1 MISTHLPCS
10 ARAAALFVIAAG
22 FIPAQSAEHVV
33 VFGVDGLSARA
44 VDKSH
49 APNMWKLMERGSW
62 TLRARSVLPTVSS
75 PNWSALIMGAG
86 PDFTGV
92 TSNDWQPDK
101 FEIAPFCHDGA
112 NHPPTIFGLIRKA
125 QPAAKTALFTD
136 WADFVRLV
144 EPLAASKVFSR
155 SADAGEVVRQA
166 MQYLIGDRPTLLFI
180 HVDNV
185 DHAGHQAGWYSSS
198 YFQAVHAAD
207 NALGL
212 VLAGIE
218 KAGLRADTAVLVVA
232 DHGGHDTKHGA
243 MQQSDIQIP
252 WIAAG
257 PGIPANREIMP
268 PVSVIQ
274 TAPTIAAWLGIQP
287 AECWVG
293 RPVTEVSGG
302 LR

>member
-1 MISTHLPCS
+1 MTPLSYYR
-10 ARAAALFVIAAG
+10 RAFALSLVAAG
-22 FIPAQSAEHVV
+22 LITAQSAEHVV

-44 VDKSH
+44 VDQTH
-49 APNMWKLMERGSW
+49 TPNMWKLMERGSW
-62 TLRARSVLPTVSS
+62 TLRARAILPTVSS

-92 TSNDWQPDK
+92 TSNEWQPDK

-125 QPAAKTALFTD
+125 KPAAKTALFTD
-136 WADFVRLV
+136 WADFVRLL
-144 EPLAASKVFSR
+144 EPLVASKVVSQP
-155 SADAGEVVRQA
+155 ADAGEVVRQA
-166 MQYLIGDRPTLLFI
+166 VQYLIEDRPTLLFI

-185 DHAGHQAGWYSSS
+185 DHAGHQVGWFSSG
-198 YFQAVHAAD
+198 YFQAVRDAD
-207 NALGL
+207 HALGL

-218 KAGLRADTAVLVVA
+218 KAGLRAESTVLVVA

-243 MQQSDIQIP
+243 MQQSDIQVP

-257 PGIPANREIMP
+257 PGIPANREIMAP
-268 PVSVIQ
+268 ISVVQ
-274 TAPTIAAWLGIQP
+274 TAPTIAAWLGIQA

-293 RPVTEVSGG
+293 RPVTAVTRGH
-302 LR
+302 